1 MPIATPQG
9 TLDFKSVDAVTF
21 VGVSSNTVIDTTT
34 GSFGVGVDG
43 NGPTSNLHVVG
54 NAYISTDLT
63 VVGDIDFSGTFNQ
76 NGAPFASSPWTTTGA
91 DLSYT
96 TGNVSLGKELTV
108 TGNVSVSDDLTV
120 TGAASVSNVVT
131 IGTTKTFVVK
141 VGSNGK
147 YEIDGVDRPTLHLH
161 QHQTY
166 IFDLSDSSLIAPS
179 VHPFIFSETASGS
192 SYDTGITT
200 TGAYGSTE
208 KRTFVV
214 PAGAPTTLYYYCTSH
229 SGMGATAS
237 ISSTAELM
245 VSGRVESIDL
255 AVTGTSGISIGSGTT
270 AQRPANPTLGTIRY
284 NSTTGFM
291 EGYAAAGWAPIAQP
305 PTVTGLSPLTTL
317 TSGGALVGWVGT
329 DTGPHTAGGTRIVA
343 DDGANGDL
351 YGYRVA
357 ISGDGTKVV
366 VGSHAEEASTG
377 SGHRGAAY
385 IYTLSDGSWSQTAK
399 LLASD
404 QSGTNASFGVSQA
417 MNSDGTKVIIGAQ
430 AQGGWGAAYIYTYSS
445 GSWSQEGST
454 LLASD
459 KQADDQFGQ
468 SVSMNSDGTRVI
480 VGAFWEAEGGST
492 AGAAY
497 VFAYN
502 GTSWAQ
508 EDKLVASDAQS
519 GDWFGEAVSMSSD
532 GTRVVVGARLEASS
546 KGAAYVFNFSSGSW
560 DTGTKIPVPSD
571 IVAGDYLGQTVS
583 ISGDGTKVLIGAPA
597 DHSSSADSGSV
608 YVFTYNGSSWVQE
621 VKLTAAT
628 PGANAQFGMGSVSM
642 NSDGT
647 KIIVGEYQDYGS
659 RGAAHIFTYSS
670 GSWDSGLKIVP
681 TSRTSSGVFG
691 AGAAMSSDGT
701 RVIVGE
707 HENGVGKGSAYIF
720 DYNSNQIF
728 DSATQVFTATG
739 TGIVSGST
747 VQLEGAD
754 GTLYSVFDA
763 TAAGT
768 QVTFKM
774 GTLGAS
780 GAYTIAN
787 QPYKLKV
794 NSTSGLIGTST
805 AVIGFAVGWT
815 TAAGATLLFDIAATT
830 TQTLVGTDGG
840 GGTNRTFSLA
850 PGSNALPS
858 GLQPVTAGGAITGT
872 IAAVGTTSVT
882 FRLTDNG
889 SGLFT
894 DRAINIVGA
903 TDLYTFSP
911 NPFKFTCASV
921 YGHLGPELATLTGH
935 ADYSTAAW
943 RLDPTHFN
951 LGKGYYPNSGSD
963 ASTPQ
968 RGFQLWT
975 VPANATYTIQA
986 QGALGGDSMTT
997 LSPWQTAGKGARVQA
1012 DFTLTKGTKIII
1024 IVGQG
1029 GLPSTSAS
1037 YSSGGGGGTFVLK
1050 NNFHPYG
1057 GGSSGAGID
1066 RNDIYLIAG
1075 GGTGTS
1081 EYGNT
1086 GMVGLSANGSS
1097 QGTSHA
1103 PYNSQGGNSSGGGGG
1118 WGQNGTGSTT
1128 TFGKSVHNFVDTSQ
1142 TDSLSQ
1148 SVLVKP
1154 GQGGVKNQS
1163 NCGNGGFGGG
1173 GAGQDQ
1179 TPGGGG
1185 GYGSGRGGYYSGP
1198 QNYTPAATSWI
1209 MPNGTTGITVA
1220 NRTFLGNPGGT
1231 LGWTGPTLTQEAFGA
1246 DFNGWVLI
1254 TKN

>member
-1 MPIATPQG
+1 
-9 TLDFKSVDAVTF
+9 
-21 VGVSSNTVIDTTT
+21 
-34 GSFGVGVDG
+34 
-43 NGPTSNLHVVG
+43 
-54 NAYISTDLT
+54 
-63 VVGDIDFSGTFNQ
+63 
-76 NGAPFASSPWTTTGA
+76 
-91 DLSYT
+91 
-96 TGNVSLGKELTV
+96 
-108 TGNVSVSDDLTV
+108 
-120 TGAASVSNVVT
+120 
-131 IGTTKTFVVK
+131 
-141 VGSNGK
+141 
-147 YEIDGVDRPTLHLH
+147 
-161 QHQTY
+161 
-166 IFDLSDSSLIAPS
+166 
-179 VHPFIFSETASGS
+179 
-192 SYDTGITT
+192 
-200 TGAYGSTE
+200 
-208 KRTFVV
+208 
-214 PAGAPTTLYYYCTSH
+214 
-229 SGMGATAS
+229 
-237 ISSTAELM
+237 
-245 VSGRVESIDL
+245 
-255 AVTGTSGISIGSGTT
+255 
-270 AQRPANPTLGTIRY
+270 
-284 NSTTGFM
+284 
-291 EGYAAAGWAPIAQP
+291 
-305 PTVTGLSPLTTL
+305 
-317 TSGGALVGWVGT
+317 
-329 DTGPHTAGGTRIVA
+329 VA

-707 HENGVGKGSAYIF
+707 HENAVGKGAAYIF
-720 DYNSNQIF
+720 DYQANQVY

-754 GTLYSVFDA
+754 GSLYSVVDA
-763 TAAGT
+763 TPPNAAGT

-774 GTLGAS
+774 GSEAVEFPPSAMSTNTSITGYTASASYNSSTAWKAFDDTTNYWNTTTGSATTGYFQNALPLLAGINSAATQDISGTTHRGHWLQLQIPNPVVLSRAVIGAGGTGAAYQIGQFVILGSNDNINWTALHAGDNTSAASTSAPYSLSLNVTTLSAGSTEAFSYFRVVIKSKGTPYNFDIQLQNIQFFGGS
-780 GAYTIAN
+780 GSWVLAN
-787 QPYKLKV
+787 QPYKV
-794 NSTSGLIGTST
+794 RINSTSGLTGTST
-805 AVIGFAVGWT
+805 AAIGFAVGWT
-815 TAAGATLLFDIAATT
+815 TAAGADLSFDINSSTT
-830 TQTLVGTDGG
+830 RTLVGTDGG
-840 GGTNRTFSLA
+840 GGTNRTFSISPLSA
-850 PGSNALPS
+850 VQALPAK
-858 GLQPVTAGGAITGT
+858 VGGGTLVLTGST
-872 IAAVGTTSVT
+872 GDIIGQIAADQENVTTTVT

-889 SGLFT
+889 SGQFT
-894 DRAINIVGA
+894 DRDIDIKGVSA
-903 TDLYTFSP
+903 LYSFSSFTFTNAFIDVYQPGS
-911 NPFKFTCASV
+911 
-921 YGHLGPELATLTGH
+921 YGHTGPTL
-935 ADYSTAAW
+935 SQLTAAYS
-943 RLDPTHFN
+943 PTWTGYTSN
-951 LGKGYYPNSGSD
+951 LNVT
-963 ASTPQ
+963 STGIQ
-968 RGFQLWT
+968 EWT
-975 VPANATYTIQA
+975 VPITGSYQIAAY
-986 QGALGGDSMTT
+986 GAGVRDMNDGGY
-997 LSPWQTAGKGARVQA
+997 GARITGTC
-1012 DFTLTKGTKIII
+1012 TLIKNEIIRI
-1024 IVGQG
+1024 LVGQT
-1029 GLPSTSAS
+1029 PNTVS
-1037 YSSGGGGGTFVLK
+1037 YSSWHGAAGGTFVVRT
-1050 NNFHPYG
+1050 PYNTDASIIVIAG
-1057 GGSSGAGID
+1057 GGAGGHNGANSSHGNASLTTTGQTGDDNIVGGQNGLGGSSGYAG
-1066 RNDIYLIAG
+1066 NGGAG
-1075 GGTGTS
+1075 FHGNAVMNGNAIS
-1081 EYGNT
+1081 ASYAYGAKAF
-1086 GMVGLSANGSS
+1086 VNG
-1097 QGTSHA
+1097 
-1103 PYNSQGGNSSGGGGG
+1103 
-1118 WGQNGTGSTT
+1118 
-1128 TFGKSVHNFVDTSQ
+1128 
-1142 TDSLSQ
+1142 
-1148 SVLVKP
+1148 
-1154 GQGGVKNQS
+1154 GQGGGHDAV
-1163 NCGNGGFGGG
+1163 GNTHQGGFGGG
-1173 GAGQDQ
+1173 GRHGSSHG
-1179 TPGGGG
+1179 GGGG
-1185 GYGSGRGGYYSGP
+1185 GYSGGGGSIGAPHLGGGGGSYKASFFTVTSEDNTVHDGP
-1198 QNYTPAATSWI
+1198 GSVT
-1209 MPNGTTGITVA
+1209 
-1220 NRTFLGNPGGT
+1220 
-1231 LGWTGPTLTQEAFGA
+1231 
-1246 DFNGWVLI
+1246 I
-1254 TKN
+1254 TKL